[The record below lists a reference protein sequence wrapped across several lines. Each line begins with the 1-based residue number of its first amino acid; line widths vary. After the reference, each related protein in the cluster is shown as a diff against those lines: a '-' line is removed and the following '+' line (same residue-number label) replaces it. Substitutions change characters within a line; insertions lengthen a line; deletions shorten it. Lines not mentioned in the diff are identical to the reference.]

1 MRVKV
6 YQWAVE
12 KLKLESEVAV
22 GSWKWKLEVE
32 VGSWSCMDD
41 VSRVWRVSGSELGA
55 RTSMIVTVVPK
66 L

>member
-1 MRVKV
+1 MGSGE
-6 YQWAVE
+6 VE
-12 KLKLESEVAV
+12 V
-22 GSWKWKLEVE
+22 GIGTRSRKLEVE

-55 RTSMIVTVVPK
+55 RTSMIVTVVHK